1 MNPEKIHDAL
11 NLLDEELLLPVEQL
25 RRRRTFRWQHLGAL
39 AACLAVVCAVGLLAH
54 GFVQAGASAES
65 ARDDMVAEMV
75 PEGNQAEL
83 EDSLSGRKETQPQ
96 NIVPGV
102 DVIDGDLQVLLMET
116 ILVEVTK
123 IEQDRFTA
131 TVLQS
136 DRFHSK
142 GDTVTVHLTELT
154 RIIRGLETEN
164 ALPVDDFSEGSVL
177 VVNYTFDQDRAVIA
191 ECITFGE

>member
-1 MNPEKIHDAL
+1 MNPEKLHDAL
-11 NLLDEELLLPVEQL
+11 DLLDEDLILPVEQL
-25 RRRRTFRWQHLGAL
+25 RRRKPFRWQHLGAL
-39 AACLAVVCAVGLLAH
+39 AACLAVVCVIGVLAH
-54 GFVQAGASAES
+54 GLAWDMGSGES
-65 ARDDMVAEMV
+65 VSEDGLVSEMV
-75 PEGNQAEL
+75 PEAEVA
-83 EDSLSGRKETQPQ
+83 DTQSGRKETQPQ

-102 DVIDGDLQVLLMET
+102 DLIDGDLQVLLMET

-136 DRFHSK
+136 DQFHSK
-142 GDTVTVHLTELT
+142 GDTVTIHLTELT